1 MRDFLFI
8 NLSICLWYN
17 LSIIEMK
24 SNAFTLIELV
34 IVIAIL
40 AILAAVIVIVINPA
54 EYMKSARDSTRMSD
68 LQVVHKS
75 IGFYQ
80 ADGGTTM
87 GSANTV
93 YVSISDSSSTC
104 ANLGLPTLPTGWS
117 YACVT
122 EINLRK
128 TDGTGWIPVPF
139 SNISFGNTISSLPT
153 DPTNTTSTGNYYSYV
168 TGGSWKLKAQ
178 FESSKNLSMAVKDG
192 GPSVNSYELG
202 SDLALGPIIFP
213 DNWIKVPGNSS
224 FGTSDFW
231 VMKYEAKCV
240 DSTTNTPLTT
250 PDTGYNTYSNS
261 TTACT
266 GTKYPA
272 SAVNGYPIAN
282 ISHNTALTYCQN
294 IGAHLLTNDEWMT
307 IARNAEQV
315 NSNWSTFVGSGYLYS
330 GHNDS
335 TPYVALQADKDDTQG
350 YSGTGNSTGNQRR
363 TLTLSN
369 GSVIWDLAGNVWEHV
384 QRSVNNVGD
393 LTNVFNPLPACSDA
407 VDNWGWCQYGN
418 TTAPYVSS
426 WTADVV
432 RNSVGSSNT
441 DWNSTQGVGQVYT
454 WKNGTSKS
462 TTVFL
467 RGGNWSVGSPAGAFA
482 LHLY

>member
-1 MRDFLFI
+1 
-8 NLSICLWYN
+8 
-17 LSIIEMK
+17 MK

-54 EYMKSARDSTRMSD
+54 EYIKSARDSSRMSD
-68 LQVVHKS
+68 LQNIHKS
-75 IGFYQ
+75 IGLYQ

-93 YVSISDSSSTC
+93 YVSIADSSATC
-104 ANLGLPTLPTGWS
+104 ANLGMPTLPSGWA
-117 YACVT
+117 YACST
-122 EINLRK
+122 SANLHK
-128 TDGTGWIPVPF
+128 VDGTGWIPINF
-139 SNISFGNTISSLPT
+139 SSISFTTPLSSLPV
-153 DPTNTTSTGNYYSYV
+153 DPINTTSTGNYYTYV

-178 FESSKNLSMAVKDG
+178 FESSRNATMAVTDG

-202 SDLALGPIIFP
+202 SNLTLGPILFP

-272 SAVNGYPIAN
+272 SAIDGYPIAN
-282 ISHNTALTYCQN
+282 ISHNTALTYCSN

-315 NSNWSTFVGSGYLYS
+315 SSNFTSGALYS
-330 GHNDS
+330 GHNDNV
-335 TPYVALQADKDDTQG
+335 PAVALQANKDDAQG
-350 YSGTGNSTGNQRR
+350 YSGTGNSSGNQRR
-363 TLTLSN
+363 TLALSN
-369 GSVIWDLAGNVWEHV
+369 GSVIWDIPGNVWEHV

-393 LTNVFNPLPACSDA
+393 LTTTISLPACSDGVA
-407 VDNWGWCQYGN
+407 GWGWCQYGN
-418 TTAPYVSS
+418 STTPYVSS
-426 WTADVV
+426 WTADVAQAK
-432 RNSVGSSNT
+432 VGPSNT
-441 DWNSTQGVGQVYT
+441 GWNSSQGMGQVYT
-454 WKNGTSKS
+454 YKNGTSQG
-462 TTVFL
+462 TTLFI
-467 RGGNWSVGSPAGAFA
+467 RGGNWADGSHAGAFT
-482 LHLY
+482 LYLNWGRGQYEQPCGVPLCSVAVT